1 MLNNLFTIPRN
12 HKVLFLVLIPM
23 LAFVLCYVLFPIILK
38 DYYGN
43 AYPPYVLLD
52 MEIVSRNLFWI
63 FETAV
68 FFINLW
74 VFSWK
79 INTFLRNSLMIFIF
93 LLGWLA
99 TIADFRAPSAG
110 IVWGTFSMCAF
121 YYLLVPVFKI
131 FLSYFRGQ
139 LKQD

>member
-1 MLNNLFTIPRN
+1 MLTIPSN
-12 HKVLFLVLIPM
+12 HKILFLVLIP
-23 LAFVLCYVLFPIILK
+23 LLSFALCYFVFPIILK

-43 AYPPYVLLD
+43 AIPPYVLLD
-52 MEIVSRNLFWI
+52 MVNVSRNLFWL
-63 FETAV
+63 FETVV

-99 TIADFRAPSAG
+99 TITDFRAPSAG

-121 YYLLVPVFKI
+121 YYLLVPIFKF

-139 LKQD
+139 LKHD

>member
-1 MLNNLFTIPRN
+1 MLTIPSN
-12 HKVLFLVLIPM
+12 HKILFLVLIP
-23 LAFVLCYVLFPIILK
+23 LLSFALCYFVFPIILK

-43 AYPPYVLLD
+43 AIPPYVLLD
-52 MEIVSRNLFWI
+52 MVNVSRNIFWL
-63 FETAV
+63 FETVV

-74 VFSWK
+74 VFTWK

-121 YYLLVPVFKI
+121 YYLLVPVLKL
-131 FLSYFRGQ
+131 FLKND
-139 LKQD
+139 LKN

>member
-1 MLNNLFTIPRN
+1 MLTIPSN

-38 DYYGN
+38 EYYGN

-52 MEIVSRNLFWI
+52 MVIVSRNLFWI

-74 VFSWK
+74 VFTWK

-121 YYLLVPVFKI
+121 YYLLVPVYK
-131 FLSYFRGQ
+131 YV
-139 LKQD
+139 LKNDLKN

>member
-1 MLNNLFTIPRN
+1 MRSNMLTIPSN
-12 HKVLFLVLIPM
+12 HKVLFLGLIP
-23 LAFVLCYVLFPIILK
+23 LLSFALCYFVFPIFLK

-43 AYPPYVLLD
+43 AFPPYVLLD
-52 MEIVSRNLFWI
+52 MEIVSRNLFWL
-63 FETAV
+63 FETGV

-74 VFSWK
+74 VFTWK

-110 IVWGTFSMCAF
+110 IVWGTFSMCAI
-121 YYLLVPVFKI
+121 YYVLVPVFKY
-131 FLSYFRGQ
+131 FLKND
-139 LKQD
+139 LKN

>member
-1 MLNNLFTIPRN
+1 MLDNMFTIPSN
-12 HKVLFLVLIPM
+12 HKVIFSVLIP
-23 LAFVLCYVLFPIILK
+23 LLSFVLCYVVFPIILK

-43 AYPPYVLLD
+43 AFPPYVLLD
-52 MEIVSRNLFWI
+52 MEIVSRNLFWL
-63 FETAV
+63 FETVV
-68 FFINLW
+68 FFLNLW

-110 IVWGTFSMCAF
+110 IVLGTFSMCAF
-121 YYLLVPVFKI
+121 YYLIVPIFKY
-131 FLSYFRGQ
+131 FLKND
-139 LKQD
+139 LKN

>member
-1 MLNNLFTIPRN
+1 
-12 HKVLFLVLIPM
+12 M

-52 MEIVSRNLFWI
+52 MVIVSRNLFWI

-99 TIADFRAPSAG
+99 TIVDFRAPSAG

-121 YYLLVPVFKI
+121 YYVLVPVFKI

>member
-12 HKVLFLVLIPM
+12 YKVLFLVLIPM

-52 MEIVSRNLFWI
+52 MVIVSRNLFWI

-99 TIADFRAPSAG
+99 TIVDFRAPSVG

-121 YYLLVPVFKI
+121 YFVLVPVFKF
-131 FLSYFRGQ
+131 FLPSFRGQ
-139 LKQD
+139 LK

>member
-1 MLNNLFTIPRN
+1 MRSNMLAIPSN
-12 HKVLFLVLIPM
+12 HKVLFLGLIP
-23 LAFVLCYVLFPIILK
+23 LLSFALCYFVFPIILK

-43 AYPPYVLLD
+43 AFPPYVLLD
-52 MEIVSRNLFWI
+52 MEIVSRNLFWL

-68 FFINLW
+68 FFVNLW

-121 YYLLVPVFKI
+121 YYVLVPVFKY
-131 FLSYFRGQ
+131 FLKND
-139 LKQD
+139 LKN

>member
-1 MLNNLFTIPRN
+1 MLNNLFTIPAN
-12 HKVLFLVLIPM
+12 YKVLFLTLIPS
-23 LAFVLCYVLFPIILK
+23 LAFVLCYILFPIVLR

-43 AYPPYVLLD
+43 AFHEYVLLD
-52 MEIVSRNLFWI
+52 TIIVSRNLFWL
-63 FETAV
+63 FETVV

-99 TIADFRAPSAG
+99 TIVDFRAPSAG

-121 YYLLVPVFKI
+121 YYVLVPVFKF
-131 FLSYFRGQ
+131 FLPSFRGQ
-139 LKQD
+139 LK